1 MSDAPT
7 AETSAEVFLPDA
19 VRRAAARAN
28 ELVARQGAPAADG
41 SDSPPEP
48 SLPPSEQPPTS
59 EPPPPAPEPEPEPPP
74 QTAEWEQRYRTLQGK
89 YDTEISGLRG
99 QVAGLERLLSTIQ
112 ASPQQPPAPQPGA
125 PVHYNDDDV
134 QLFGEDLL
142 QAATRAAEARY
153 HSTISELQN
162 KIARLEGGQQQFAGQ
177 RLQDQVFDTLDRDP
191 ELVGR
196 WDKINTSPD
205 FHAWL
210 QQVDEY
216 AGVTRFEMLQHAY
229 LNGDAVRTGRFFKKY
244 MAEHTVQPPTATPS
258 QTVPAPAPRQN
269 GHAAPAG
276 SPRLEDFAAPGRA
289 AGSGQSGNGAPPPRI
304 WSRPEITAFYRD
316 RTDGRYR
323 GREAEAERLEQDLF
337 AANRE
342 GRIQ

>member
-1 MSDAPT
+1 MSDAPA
-7 AETSAEVFLPDA
+7 AETGSDVFLPDA

-28 ELVARQGAPAADG
+28 ELVAQQGVPTAAD
-41 SDSPPEP
+41 SDSLPEP
-48 SLPPSEQPPTS
+48 SLPSE
-59 EPPPPAPEPEPEPPP
+59 PPPAPEPPPPQPEPEPPP

-99 QVAGLERLLSTIQ
+99 QVAGLERLLATMQ
-112 ASPQQPPAPQPGA
+112 AAPPQPPAPQPGA

-153 HSTISELQN
+153 HTVISELQN

-177 RLQDQVFDTLDRDP
+177 RLQDQVFDALERDP
-191 ELVGR
+191 ELTGR
-196 WDKINTSPD
+196 WDAINRSPD

-229 LNGDAVRTGRFFKKY
+229 LNGDAIRTGRFFKKY
-244 MAEHTVQPPTATPS
+244 MAEHTVQPPIATPS
-258 QTVPAPAPRQN
+258 QTVSAPSTNGR
-269 GHAAPAG
+269 GHAPAPAG

-304 WSRPEITAFYRD
+304 WSRSDITAFYRD

-323 GREAEAERLEQDLF
+323 GREAEAERMEQDLF